1 MRFSLLSGTTFAVA
15 GALALWGCS
24 SGSMGASPTSP
35 SGSTTATT
43 VNVIGQNGARSF
55 SPNPSTVSQG
65 DMVSWHNSDNT
76 THHIVFNDG
85 SLDTGDIA
93 PGASSAA
100 LRLATNG
107 ANYHCTIHPDMV
119 GSINATTSAP
129 PACNGPYC

>member
-1 MRFSLLSGTTFAVA
+1 MRFSLLTGTVFSIA
-15 GALALWGCS
+15 GAVALWGCGS
-24 SGSMGASPTSP
+24 SMGATPTSP

-43 VNVIGQNGARSF
+43 VNVIGQNGAQSF

-65 DMVSWHNSDNT
+65 DMVSWHNSDNA

-100 LRLATNG
+100 LRLGTNG

-119 GSINATTSAP
+119 GSINATTGAP